1 MECLPIHA
9 NTEFFADF
17 WQLRCGDHPSA
28 EYSIFAS
35 GVPGKII
42 PDSGGTKTVHYFAQ
56 QVIDFAWAASP
67 NLQSASRQV
76 GKTEIVYAY
85 LPEHEWSVDTALDAA
100 ELAFTNYSDWY
111 GAYPYSR
118 LTVMDVPEAGTSM
131 GGMEYPTLVN
141 AGAGPAPTSG
151 GFFGGGAMGLE
162 MLIAH
167 EVAHQWWQ

>member
-1 MECLPIHA
+1 MWRSPSGRVIH
-9 NTEFFADF
+9 
-17 WQLRCGDHPSA
+17 LRH
-28 EYSIFAS
+28 

-42 PDSGGTKTVHYFAQ
+42 PDSGGTKTVHYF
-56 QVIDFAWAASP
+56 VRSRYRLCLAASP
-67 NLQSASRQV
+67 NLQSAPRKC
-76 GKTEIVYAY
+76 KTEIVYAY

-151 GFFGGGAMGLE
+151 GFFGGGAWVGRL
-162 MLIAH
+162 LIAH
-167 EVAHQWWQ
+167 EGAHQWWQ